1 MTEITIFTDFGD
13 ICDFAMYYI
22 DIEPSDEHPMG
33 AHRKSLQKPS
43 QHTSGTSQTEG
54 QPRGRLPEPPTMST
68 NIEDFAI
75 FGYRTLQ
82 KSYVVEGER

>member
-1 MTEITIFTDFGD
+1 MAEIG
-13 ICDFAMYYI
+13 DFAVSML
-22 DIEPSDEHPMG
+22 DIERSDDHPMG

-43 QHTSGTSQTEG
+43 QLTSATSETEG
-54 QPRGRLPEPPTMST
+54 EQQRRLARTPTMST

-82 KSYVVEGER
+82 NPYVVEGER

>member
-1 MTEITIFTDFGD
+1 MAEIG
-13 ICDFAMYYI
+13 DFAVSI
-22 DIEPSDEHPMG
+22 LDIERSDRHPMG

-43 QHTSGTSQTEG
+43 QDTSATSETEG
-54 QPRGRLPEPPTMST
+54 QQRGPLQTTLKMST

-82 KSYVVEGER
+82 NPYVVEGER